1 MFRIKR
7 HLAAAFLFAGVV
19 GACSSSGATSTP
31 ISAAPSTGGGVAT
44 AAGSGGSGAVGAA
57 GALGGT
63 IGRGGDFC
71 GLLGPGDFAAV
82 GVIGARTPTK
92 NSDDATDAYCVYS
105 GVSGATGGIEFDIF
119 LTDAANGYQQIKANG
134 GITADDATA
143 DLPGVNAAGIQLD
156 GLAHMAD
163 IGVLKG
169 TMAFDIDVPTNP
181 NARTQL
187 IALAKLVLQRGGGLS
202 S

>member
-1 MFRIKR
+1 MFRSNR
-7 HLAAAFLFAGVV
+7 RLAASILLAGIVA
-19 GACSSSGATSTP
+19 ACSSSGATSSPTTAAT
-31 ISAAPSTGGGVAT
+31 SAGGGVAT
-44 AAGSGGSGAVGAA
+44 AGASGGAA

-82 GVIGARTPTK
+82 GVSGARTPTK
-92 NSDDATDAYCVYS
+92 NSDDTTNAYCVYS
-105 GVSGATGGIEFDIF
+105 GTSGGTGGIEFDIF
-119 LTDAANGYQQIKANG
+119 LTDATGAYQQIRANG
-134 GITADDATA
+134 GITADNATA
-143 DLPGVNAAGIQLD
+143 DLPGVTAAGIQLD
-156 GLAHMAD
+156 GLSHMAD

-169 TMAFDIDVPTNP
+169 TMAFDIDVPTSP

-187 IALAKLVLQRGGGLS
+187 IALAQLVLQRASGLS

>member
-7 HLAAAFLFAGVV
+7 HLAAAFLLAGVV

-44 AAGSGGSGAVGAA
+44 TGAGSGGSGAA

-82 GVIGARTPTK
+82 GVAGARTPTK
-92 NSDDATDAYCVYS
+92 NSDDVTDAYCVYS

-119 LTDAANGYQQIKANG
+119 LTDAAGAYQQIKANG

-169 TMAFDIDVPTNP
+169 TIAFDIDVPTNP